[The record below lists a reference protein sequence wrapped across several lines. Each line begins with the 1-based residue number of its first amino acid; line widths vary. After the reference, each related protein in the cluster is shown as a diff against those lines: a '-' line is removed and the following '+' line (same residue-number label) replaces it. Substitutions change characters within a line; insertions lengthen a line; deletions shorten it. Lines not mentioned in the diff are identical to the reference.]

1 MHQAVCFE
9 SASGRAIIQCT
20 ALVCSA
26 RLVHSPNR
34 MGIRST
40 AAGEV
45 LRPLVAKVAQKLSI
59 QKADASAER
68 WRQGNSHI
76 YCAVYSLCNAK
87 AVSANTVLMPLSFS
101 LTRTFQQCPPSK
113 QLIRD
118 TGRYTNKLASQSL
131 DLWQLGVML
140 QCRMMV
146 KCERLFILAHCP
158 PHAPLFLDLRRPRYD
173 VFFFVLHSL

>member
-1 MHQAVCFE
+1 MVYQSQWSMQPFNSARMTKSLTRWYANAFSFPLSASSLKLLHLKEFLRYTADEQQKQLLVHQAVRFE

-76 YCAVYSLCNAK
+76 YCAVYSLCNSCK
-87 AVSANTVLMPLSFS
+87 QKNSKFLS
-101 LTRTFQQCPPSK
+101 L
-113 QLIRD
+113 
-118 TGRYTNKLASQSL
+118 
-131 DLWQLGVML
+131 
-140 QCRMMV
+140 
-146 KCERLFILAHCP
+146 
-158 PHAPLFLDLRRPRYD
+158 
-173 VFFFVLHSL
+173 